1 MRSRS
6 LRRRFNRVM
15 SLMLVALLTVP
26 WSALASLV
34 DIAVVDIVAP
44 VDSVELAAGGSA
56 PIVIRATITGA
67 QAAESTFK
75 VNTVWTLSGGTW
87 SGSAP
92 VRLVSPPRAAQDPP
106 TVIEVSGVVKVASGQ
121 ARGSHTAV
129 VSAFDIVNSPGQGG
143 KLADGDDGR
152 YTVNVIQSDSIAPVI
167 TTPGNLVVE
176 AAGASGAPA
185 TFAASAWDE
194 TDGALPV
201 TCTPASGST
210 FPLGTT
216 TVACSAVDAAGNVG
230 TANFTVTVR
239 DTTAPV
245 LSLPAGIVAEAT
257 GPGGAA
263 VGFAASASDL
273 VDGPVSVSYSHQPDS
288 TFALGTTEVRVNA
301 TDAAGNTAS
310 GSFTVT
316 VRDTTAPVID
326 PLSDLSMEAAGP
338 GGAIVTF
345 SASASDIVD
354 GGVGVVCVPPSGS
367 TFPLGENEVVC
378 TATDAAGNKATLT
391 FKVTVSDTT
400 EPMLTLPGNM
410 TVEATGP
417 DGAIVSYA
425 PTAYDL
431 VDGDVPVICVPTS
444 GWTFGLGSHTV
455 ACTASDSRNNAASGS
470 FSVDVVDTT
479 PPAIT
484 VPNNITSEATGPDGA
499 TVDFSASALDIVD
512 GPVSVSYSRAP
523 GSTFALGTTEVRVS
537 ATDSRGN
544 SASRAFKVTVV
555 DTTAPVIE
563 VPEDITAE
571 ATGPGGAA
579 VDFAA
584 SASDLVDGPV
594 SVSYSHQPGSTF
606 PLGTTT
612 VMCTAEDDAGNSTSA
627 TFLVTVK
634 DSTPPAVTAPADMM
648 LEATGPGGA
657 QAVFSSAAVD
667 IVDGALPV
675 TCTPASGS
683 TFPLGTTTV
692 ACSAVDAAGNVGTA
706 NFTVTVRDT
715 TAPVLSLPAGIVAEA
730 TGPGGA
736 AVGFAASASDLVDGP
751 VSVSY
756 SHQPDSTFALGTT
769 EVRVNATDAAG
780 NTASGSFTVT
790 VRDTTA
796 PVIDP
801 LSDLSMEAAGP
812 GGAIVTFSASAS
824 DIVDG
829 GVGVVCVPP
838 SGSTF
843 PLGENEV
850 VCTATDAAGNKA
862 TLTFKVTV
870 SDTTEPMLTLPGNMT
885 VEATGPDGAIVSY
898 APTAYDLVDGDV
910 PVICVPTSGWTFGL
924 GSHTVACTASDSRN
938 NAASGSFSVDVVD
951 TTPPAI
957 TVPNNITSEATG
969 PDGATVDFSASA
981 LDIVDGPVS
990 VSYSRAPGSTFA
1002 LGTTEVRVSAT
1013 DSRGNSASRAFKV
1026 TVVDTTAPVIGVPAN
1041 LVLVATGASGARGNF
1056 EVRATDIVDGECAVT
1071 VSHPSGSTFPLGTTT
1086 VVGTAKDKVG
1096 NTSQASFTVTVT
1108 YAWSGFLQPINTNG
1122 SSVFK
1127 LGSTV
1132 PVKFRLNGA
1141 SAAASDATARLYLTK
1156 VSNGVLGTEIEA
1168 VTSTPAST
1176 GNLFRYD
1183 AAEGL
1188 YIYNF
1193 GTKGMDAGTYELR
1206 VDLGDGVKD
1215 RTVRISLRK

>member
-1 MRSRS
+1 M
-6 LRRRFNRVM
+6 
-15 SLMLVALLTVP
+15 
-26 WSALASLV
+26 
-34 DIAVVDIVAP
+34 
-44 VDSVELAAGGSA
+44 
-56 PIVIRATITGA
+56 
-67 QAAESTFK
+67 
-75 VNTVWTLSGGTW
+75 
-87 SGSAP
+87 
-92 VRLVSPPRAAQDPP
+92 
-106 TVIEVSGVVKVASGQ
+106 IEVPEDI
-121 ARGSHTAV
+121 TAE
-129 VSAFDIVNSPGQGG
+129 ATGPGG
-143 KLADGDDGR
+143 
-152 YTVNVIQSDSIAPVI
+152 
-167 TTPGNLVVE
+167 
-176 AAGASGAPA
+176 AAVD
-185 TFAASAWDE
+185 FAASASDLVDGPVSVSYSHQPGSTFPLGTTTVMCTAE
-194 TDGALPV
+194 DDAGNSTSATFLVTVKDSTPPAVTAPADMMLEATGPGGAQAVFSSAAVDIVDGALPV
-201 TCTPASGST
+201 TCAPASGST

-354 GGVGVVCVPPSGS
+354 GGVSVVCVPPSGS

-378 TATDAAGNKATLT
+378 TAMDAAGNKATLT

-563 VPEDITAE
+563 VP
-571 ATGPGGAA
+571 
-579 VDFAA
+579 
-584 SASDLVDGPV
+584 
-594 SVSYSHQPGSTF
+594 
-606 PLGTTT
+606 
-612 VMCTAEDDAGNSTSA
+612 
-627 TFLVTVK
+627 
-634 DSTPPAVTAPADMM
+634 
-648 LEATGPGGA
+648 
-657 QAVFSSAAVD
+657 
-667 IVDGALPV
+667 
-675 TCTPASGS
+675 
-683 TFPLGTTTV
+683 
-692 ACSAVDAAGNVGTA
+692 
-706 NFTVTVRDT
+706 
-715 TAPVLSLPAGIVAEA
+715 
-730 TGPGGA
+730 
-736 AVGFAASASDLVDGP
+736 
-751 VSVSY
+751 
-756 SHQPDSTFALGTT
+756 
-769 EVRVNATDAAG
+769 
-780 NTASGSFTVT
+780 
-790 VRDTTA
+790 
-796 PVIDP
+796 
-801 LSDLSMEAAGP
+801 
-812 GGAIVTFSASAS
+812 
-824 DIVDG
+824 
-829 GVGVVCVPP
+829 
-838 SGSTF
+838 
-843 PLGENEV
+843 
-850 VCTATDAAGNKA
+850 
-862 TLTFKVTV
+862 
-870 SDTTEPMLTLPGNMT
+870 
-885 VEATGPDGAIVSY
+885 
-898 APTAYDLVDGDV
+898 
-910 PVICVPTSGWTFGL
+910 
-924 GSHTVACTASDSRN
+924 
-938 NAASGSFSVDVVD
+938 
-951 TTPPAI
+951 
-957 TVPNNITSEATG
+957 
-969 PDGATVDFSASA
+969 
-981 LDIVDGPVS
+981 
-990 VSYSRAPGSTFA
+990 
-1002 LGTTEVRVSAT
+1002 
-1013 DSRGNSASRAFKV
+1013 
-1026 TVVDTTAPVIGVPAN
+1026 AN

-1086 VVGTAKDKVG
+1086 VVCTAKDKVG